1 MTKQEIICS
10 HCGCSTIWYLS
21 CLHEISFKEVT
32 INDITK
38 IYCHGCIYE
47 IAKYHLES
55 SSL

>member
-1 MTKQEIICS
+1 MTKQKIICS
-10 HCGCSTIWYLS
+10 HCGCSATWYLS

-47 IAKYHLES
+47 IAKYHLEN